1 MTMLLPTQSPTTP
14 SLRRVVL
21 FSAARL
27 RRFVNG
33 WVANFIVHRERQA
46 ALTALYLLNDRQ
58 LEDIGLRR
66 GQIDEA
72 VAKAAQARLR
82 RIRLL

>member
-21 FSAARL
+21 FNAARL

-33 WVANFIVHRERQA
+33 RVANFIIRRERQA
-46 ALTALYLLNDRQ
+46 ALTALDLLNERQ
-58 LEDIGLRR
+58 SKDIGLYR
-66 GQIDEA
+66 G
-72 VAKAAQARLR
+72 
-82 RIRLL
+82 